1 MSILN
6 NIKLGVTRSNTPKL
20 NDVERLLGDLQSRSF
35 NFLFFSFENI
45 AGTKSILQQIEKC
58 S

>member
-1 MSILN
+1 MSIL

-20 NDVERLLGDLQSRSF
+20 NDVERLLGDLESRGTK
-35 NFLFFSFENI
+35 FLLFSFENT

>member
-1 MSILN
+1 MSIL

-20 NDVERLLGDLQSRSF
+20 NDVERLLSDLQSRSV
-35 NFLFFSFENI
+35 NLLFFSFENT
-45 AGTKSILQQIEKC
+45 AETKSILQQIEKC

>member
-1 MSILN
+1 MSIH